1 MGFEDVVERGGKNG
15 VKKKIKNAN
24 GRGKAGEMRREKE
37 KTEREGREG
46 REGKEKDRDGV
57 VPLVR
62 LQVNQ

>member
-1 MGFEDVVERGGKNG
+1 
-15 VKKKIKNAN
+15 
-24 GRGKAGEMRREKE
+24 MRREKE